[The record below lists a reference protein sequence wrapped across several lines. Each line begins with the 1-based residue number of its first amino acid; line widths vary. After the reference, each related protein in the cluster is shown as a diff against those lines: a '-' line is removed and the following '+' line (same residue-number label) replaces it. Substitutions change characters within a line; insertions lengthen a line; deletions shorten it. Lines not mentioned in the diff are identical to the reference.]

1 MIAINSYLFKTE
13 VRNVPYSEF
22 KELISKGKI
31 SDIIIDME
39 TVQGTLTLDDDG
51 RKTKF
56 LTSRVED
63 PDLVKDLQ
71 STT

>member
-22 KELISKGKI
+22 KELISKVKI

-39 TVQGTLTLDDDG
+39 TVQERLPLMMEE
-51 RKTKF
+51 KLNF
-56 LTSRVED
+56 SRAGWRI
-63 PDLVKDLQ
+63 LIL
-71 STT
+71 